1 MPNQPY
7 KPTFGSG
14 VQQYQM
20 DNVGKGARQRPPYA
34 PGAANPGQQVNMA
47 LPNSAVIKSM
57 MPQPQGFGP
66 GSAGPPVM
74 SPIKAPW
81 NPLLNKPI
89 APPQGGGG
97 QGQQQSGGG
106 QQSTNQWEQKASNLW
121 GQQTAMDPNVWNK
134 KAAEM
139 RAQIG
144 SDYANQRYQLAQ
156 QSAASGGG
164 FSGQGLTKA
173 GFLAQGEATAK
184 AVATNQLALEQAKL
198 GLQEKMQMLQAAY
211 QFADL
216 DQKGM
221 YQDEMLKVQQDY
233 LELAQQ
239 GQIEDQY
246 MARLDMARNMFEQK
260 IKPGSPEW
268 LALEQYVHERMGQ
281 ASIDAGTGQHY
292 GTMFQNPGWEPGG
305 QIPQFTY
312 YDQTTGQ
319 YFEVQALPGGGY
331 GVDFGN
337 GIVRVA

>member
-57 MPQPQGFGP
+57 MPQPQGFGQQQGP
-66 GSAGPPVM
+66 RAEYYAQQATPPVKVPIGPTGGPP
-74 SPIKAPW
+74 PA
-81 NPLLNKPI
+81 
-89 APPQGGGG
+89 APPAAPSQGGPPA
-97 QGQQQSGGG
+97 QPG

-198 GLQEKMQMLQAAY
+198 GIQEKMQMLDAAAK
-211 QFADL
+211 FASL
-216 DQKGM
+216 EDQRAIEAEKM
-221 YQDEMLKVQQDY
+221 KLQQEY
-233 LELAQQ
+233 LNLAQQ
-239 GQIEDQY
+239 GQTFDQK
-246 MARLDMARNMFEQK
+246 MAQLDLLRMLEEQGM
-260 IKPGSPEW
+260 KPGDLSGQYAKFPWDQQPGAPGAFESAKPVTDSAGNVWTQDPYTGEW
-268 LALEQYVHERMGQ
+268 TLALRAPPTAPYSGQ
-281 ASIDAGTGQHY
+281 PSGTY
-292 GTMFQNPGWEPGG
+292 PW
-305 QIPQFTY
+305 Y
-312 YDQTTGQ
+312 
-319 YFEVQALPGGGY
+319 
-331 GVDFGN
+331 
-337 GIVRVA
+337 